1 MSYVVHRHH
10 NLDGPSQNDPQEPM
24 PDPTPAEI
32 AREAEAEA
40 SVFTQA
46 ANIDKL
52 LNTLKTFDIQKDNL
66 ADSEEIQVFTFLELK
81 RDDTKVSLGIVSV

>member
-1 MSYVVHRHH
+1 
-10 NLDGPSQNDPQEPM
+10 M

-40 SVFTQA
+40 SVFNQA

-52 LNTLKTFDIQKDNL
+52 LNMLKNFDIQKDNL
-66 ADSEEIQVFTFLELK
+66 ADSDDIQVHDLPTIKHDGIKLL
-81 RDDTKVSLGIVSV
+81 SLGIVSV

>member
-1 MSYVVHRHH
+1 
-10 NLDGPSQNDPQEPM
+10 M

-40 SVFTQA
+40 SVFSQA

-52 LNTLKTFDIQKDNL
+52 LNMLKNFDIQKDNL
-66 ADSEEIQVFTFLELK
+66 ADSDDIQVHELPTLK
-81 RDDTKVSLGIVSV
+81 HDVLSFCP

>member
-1 MSYVVHRHH
+1 
-10 NLDGPSQNDPQEPM
+10 M

-40 SVFTQA
+40 SVFNQA

-52 LNTLKTFDIQKDNL
+52 LSMLKNFDIQKDNL
-66 ADSEEIQVFTFLELK
+66 ADNDDIQVYNFLKPK
-81 RDDTKVSLGIVSV
+81 RDDIKASLGIVSV

>member
-1 MSYVVHRHH
+1 
-10 NLDGPSQNDPQEPM
+10 M

-40 SVFTQA
+40 SVFSQA

-52 LNTLKTFDIQKDNL
+52 LSMLKNFDIQKDNL
-66 ADSEEIQVFTFLELK
+66 ADNDDIQVYDFLKPK
-81 RDDTKVSLGIVSV
+81 RDDIKVS